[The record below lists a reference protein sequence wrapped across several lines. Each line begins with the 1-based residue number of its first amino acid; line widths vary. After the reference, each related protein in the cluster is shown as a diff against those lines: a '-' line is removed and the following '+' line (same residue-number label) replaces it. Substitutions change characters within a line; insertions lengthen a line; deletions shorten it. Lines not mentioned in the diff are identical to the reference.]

1 MYPASFTDLSTFSDT
16 TIDRHFSYMIYYYP
30 DYRVGYVQ
38 WTPPTTACFRSVPCN
53 SKSLFSFLFSPAP
66 RHRIQ
71 VIWSPFSMKGN
82 KPPNPHQDD
91 LFCALGIITRLD
103 HTIPVVRIR
112 QYLLRLHAFENNVNV
127 CNAWD
132 AWAKKKKKV
141 WGLEISYGARDCHS
155 LFPHQ
160 RIEGKAS
167 AWGWKSWLSCL
178 FLTRMYMSQ
187 CFLILWR
194 WLLVCISW

>member
-1 MYPASFTDLSTFSDT
+1 MDT
-16 TIDRHFSYMIYYYP
+16 T
-30 DYRVGYVQ
+30 
-38 WTPPTTACFRSVPCN
+38 TPPTTACFRSVPCN
-53 SKSLFSFLFSPAP
+53 SKSLVSFLFSPAP

-82 KPPNPHQDD
+82 KPPNLHQDD
-91 LFCALGIITRLD
+91 LFCALGIITRLN

-112 QYLLRLHAFENNVNV
+112 QYLLRLHAFENMQRMGRLGE
-127 CNAWD
+127 
-132 AWAKKKKKV
+132 KRKKKV

-160 RIEGKAS
+160 RFEGKAS

-178 FLTRMYMSQ
+178 FLTRMYIHVAVISD
-187 CFLILWR
+187 
-194 WLLVCISW
+194 LVTMTIGKYKLVTMLETYSDQIVYWSHRL